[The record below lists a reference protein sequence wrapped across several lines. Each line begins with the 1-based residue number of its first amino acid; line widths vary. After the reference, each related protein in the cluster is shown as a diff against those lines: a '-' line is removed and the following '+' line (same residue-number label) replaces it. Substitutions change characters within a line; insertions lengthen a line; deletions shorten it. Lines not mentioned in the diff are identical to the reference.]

1 MIQQYLGNYYVNV
14 DISKEI
20 NWIEKKYEM
29 DVNFI
34 GEILG
39 KDGESM
45 VQAQSLLT
53 EKTIPHCI
61 PPAVV

>member
-1 MIQQYLGNYYVNV
+1 
-14 DISKEI
+14 
-20 NWIEKKYEM
+20 M

-39 KDGESM
+39 KDEESM

-61 PPAVV
+61 PPVVV